1 MALAI
6 GNAAPDFELVN
17 QHGEKISLASYK
29 GKKNVVLIFYPF
41 AFSGICTGELCALRD
56 DLSAFQND
64 NVELIAI
71 SCDPM
76 YANKVFAEQE
86 GYKFQVL
93 SDFWPH
99 GAISKAYG
107 TFEES
112 RGCAKRGTFIIGK
125 DGNLKWQIVNG
136 LGDARNITEY
146 KAALS
151 ALQEEIIGSNT
162 DLLVIFPLSPGGQ
175 LSGRAPR
182 LHRGCRGFETLTA
195 HALCLLSCMS
205 DENRRQVNQN

>member
-6 GNAAPDFELVN
+6 GSMAPDFELVN
-17 QHGEKISLASYK
+17 QHGQKISLSSYQ
-29 GKKNVVLIFYPF
+29 GKKNVVVIFYPF

-64 NVELIAI
+64 KVELISI

-99 GAISKAYG
+99 GAIAKAFG
-107 TFEES
+107 VFDEN
-112 RGCAKRGTFIIGK
+112 RGCATRGSFIIGT
-125 DGNLKWQIVNG
+125 DGKIKWMVVNG
-136 LGDARNITEY
+136 LGEARNIAEY
-146 KAALS
+146 KVALS
-151 ALQEEIIGSNT
+151 AL
-162 DLLVIFPLSPGGQ
+162 
-175 LSGRAPR
+175 
-182 LHRGCRGFETLTA
+182 
-195 HALCLLSCMS
+195 
-205 DENRRQVNQN
+205 

>member
-6 GNAAPDFELVN
+6 GSTAPDFELVN
-17 QHGEKISLASYK
+17 QHGQKVSLSSYQ
-29 GKKNVVLIFYPF
+29 GKKNVVVIFYPF

-64 NVELIAI
+64 KVELVSI

-99 GAISKAYG
+99 GAIAKAYG
-107 TFEES
+107 AFDEN
-112 RGCAKRGTFIIGK
+112 RGCATRGSFIIGT
-125 DGNLKWQIVNG
+125 DGKIKWMVVNG
-136 LGDARNITEY
+136 LGEARNIAEY

-151 ALQEEIIGSNT
+151 AL
-162 DLLVIFPLSPGGQ
+162 
-175 LSGRAPR
+175 
-182 LHRGCRGFETLTA
+182 
-195 HALCLLSCMS
+195 
-205 DENRRQVNQN
+205 

>member
-6 GNAAPDFELVN
+6 GSMAPDFELVN
-17 QHGEKISLASYK
+17 QHGQKVSLSSYQS
-29 GKKNVVLIFYPF
+29 KKNVVVIFYPF

-64 NVELIAI
+64 KVELISI

-99 GAISKAYG
+99 GDIAKAYG
-107 TFEES
+107 VFDEN
-112 RGCAKRGTFIIGK
+112 RGCATRGSFIIGT
-125 DGNLKWQIVNG
+125 DGKIKWMVVNG
-136 LGDARNITEY
+136 LGEARNIAEY

-151 ALQEEIIGSNT
+151 AL
-162 DLLVIFPLSPGGQ
+162 
-175 LSGRAPR
+175 
-182 LHRGCRGFETLTA
+182 
-195 HALCLLSCMS
+195 
-205 DENRRQVNQN
+205 

>member
-6 GNAAPDFELVN
+6 GSMAPDFELVN
-17 QHGEKISLASYK
+17 QHGQKISLSSYQ
-29 GKKNVVLIFYPF
+29 GKKNVVVIFYPF

-64 NVELIAI
+64 KVELISI

-76 YANKVFAEQE
+76 YANKVFAVQE

-99 GAISKAYG
+99 GDIAKAYG
-107 TFEES
+107 VFDEN
-112 RGCAKRGTFIIGK
+112 RGCATRGSFIIGS
-125 DGNLKWQIVNG
+125 DGKIKWMVVNG
-136 LGDARNITEY
+136 LGEARNIAEY

-151 ALQEEIIGSNT
+151 AL
-162 DLLVIFPLSPGGQ
+162 
-175 LSGRAPR
+175 
-182 LHRGCRGFETLTA
+182 
-195 HALCLLSCMS
+195 
-205 DENRRQVNQN
+205 

>member
-1 MALAI
+1 MALTI
-6 GNAAPDFELVN
+6 GSMAPDFELVN
-17 QHGEKISLASYK
+17 QHGQKVSLSSYQ
-29 GKKNVVLIFYPF
+29 GKKNVVVIFYPF

-64 NVELIAI
+64 KVELVSI

-99 GAISKAYG
+99 GAIAKAYG
-107 TFEES
+107 AFDEN
-112 RGCAKRGTFIIGK
+112 RGCATRGSFIIGT
-125 DGNLKWQIVNG
+125 DGKIKWMVVNG
-136 LGDARNITEY
+136 LGEARNIAEY

-151 ALQEEIIGSNT
+151 AL
-162 DLLVIFPLSPGGQ
+162 
-175 LSGRAPR
+175 
-182 LHRGCRGFETLTA
+182 
-195 HALCLLSCMS
+195 
-205 DENRRQVNQN
+205 

>member
-6 GNAAPDFELVN
+6 GSMAPDFELVN
-17 QHGEKISLASYK
+17 QHGQKISLSTYQ
-29 GKKNVVLIFYPF
+29 GKKNVVVIFYPF

-64 NVELIAI
+64 KVELISI

-99 GAISKAYG
+99 GAIAKAYG
-107 TFEES
+107 VFDEN
-112 RGCAKRGTFIIGK
+112 RGCATRGSFIIGT
-125 DGNLKWQIVNG
+125 DGKIKWMVVNG
-136 LGDARNITEY
+136 LGEARNIAEY

-151 ALQEEIIGSNT
+151 AL
-162 DLLVIFPLSPGGQ
+162 
-175 LSGRAPR
+175 
-182 LHRGCRGFETLTA
+182 
-195 HALCLLSCMS
+195 
-205 DENRRQVNQN
+205 

>member
-6 GNAAPDFELVN
+6 GSTAPDFELVN
-17 QHGEKISLASYK
+17 QHGQKVSLSSYQ
-29 GKKNVVLIFYPF
+29 GKKNVVVIFYPF

-64 NVELIAI
+64 KVELISI

-99 GAISKAYG
+99 GAIAKAYG
-107 TFEES
+107 AFDEN
-112 RGCAKRGTFIIGK
+112 RGCATRGSFIIGT
-125 DGNLKWQIVNG
+125 DGKIKWMVVNG
-136 LGDARNITEY
+136 LGEARNIAEY

-151 ALQEEIIGSNT
+151 AL
-162 DLLVIFPLSPGGQ
+162 
-175 LSGRAPR
+175 
-182 LHRGCRGFETLTA
+182 
-195 HALCLLSCMS
+195 
-205 DENRRQVNQN
+205 

>member
-6 GNAAPDFELVN
+6 ESMAPDFELVN
-17 QHGEKISLASYK
+17 QHGQKISLSSFK
-29 GKKNVVLIFYPF
+29 GKKNVVVIFYPF

-64 NVELIAI
+64 KVELISI

-99 GAISKAYG
+99 GAIAKAYG
-107 TFEES
+107 VFDEN
-112 RGCAKRGTFIIGK
+112 RGCATRGSFIIGT
-125 DGNLKWQIVNG
+125 DGKIKWIVVNG
-136 LGDARNITEY
+136 LGEARNIAEY

-151 ALQEEIIGSNT
+151 AL
-162 DLLVIFPLSPGGQ
+162 
-175 LSGRAPR
+175 
-182 LHRGCRGFETLTA
+182 
-195 HALCLLSCMS
+195 
-205 DENRRQVNQN
+205 

>member
-6 GNAAPDFELVN
+6 ESMAPDFELVN
-17 QHGEKISLASYK
+17 QHGQKISLSSYQ
-29 GKKNVVLIFYPF
+29 GKKNVVVIFYPF

-64 NVELIAI
+64 KVELISI

-99 GAISKAYG
+99 GEIAKAYG
-107 TFEES
+107 VFDEN
-112 RGCAKRGTFIIGK
+112 RGCATRGSFIIGT
-125 DGNLKWQIVNG
+125 DGKIKWMVVNG
-136 LGDARNITEY
+136 LGEARNIAEY

-151 ALQEEIIGSNT
+151 AL
-162 DLLVIFPLSPGGQ
+162 
-175 LSGRAPR
+175 
-182 LHRGCRGFETLTA
+182 
-195 HALCLLSCMS
+195 
-205 DENRRQVNQN
+205 

>member
-6 GNAAPDFELVN
+6 GSMAPDFELVN
-17 QHGEKISLASYK
+17 QHGQKISLSSYQ
-29 GKKNVVLIFYPF
+29 GKKNVVVIFYPF

-56 DLSAFQND
+56 DLAAFQNEK
-64 NVELIAI
+64 VELISI

-99 GAISKAYG
+99 GDIAKAYG
-107 TFEES
+107 VFDEN
-112 RGCAKRGTFIIGK
+112 RGCATRGSFIIGT
-125 DGNLKWQIVNG
+125 DGKIKWMVVNG
-136 LGDARNITEY
+136 LGEARNIAEY

-151 ALQEEIIGSNT
+151 AL
-162 DLLVIFPLSPGGQ
+162 
-175 LSGRAPR
+175 
-182 LHRGCRGFETLTA
+182 
-195 HALCLLSCMS
+195 
-205 DENRRQVNQN
+205 

>member
-1 MALAI
+1 MTLTL
-6 GNAAPDFELVN
+6 GTPAPDFTLMD
-17 QHGEKISLASYK
+17 QHGSPVTLSSFK
-29 GKKNVVLIFYPF
+29 GEKNVVILFYPF

-64 NVELIAI
+64 KVELISI

-99 GAISKAYG
+99 GDIAKAYG
-107 TFEES
+107 VFDEN
-112 RGCAKRGTFIIGK
+112 RGCATRGSFIIGT
-125 DGNLKWQIVNG
+125 DGKIKWMVVNG
-136 LGDARNITEY
+136 LGEARNIAEY

-151 ALQEEIIGSNT
+151 AL
-162 DLLVIFPLSPGGQ
+162 
-175 LSGRAPR
+175 
-182 LHRGCRGFETLTA
+182 
-195 HALCLLSCMS
+195 
-205 DENRRQVNQN
+205 

>member
-6 GNAAPDFELVN
+6 GSMAPDFELVN
-17 QHGEKISLASYK
+17 QHGQKISLSSYQ
-29 GKKNVVLIFYPF
+29 GKKNVVVIFYPF

-64 NVELIAI
+64 KVELVSI

-99 GAISKAYG
+99 GEIAKAYG
-107 TFEES
+107 VFDEN
-112 RGCAKRGTFIIGK
+112 RGCATRGSFIIGT
-125 DGNLKWQIVNG
+125 DGKIKWMVVNG
-136 LGDARNITEY
+136 LGEARNIAEY

-151 ALQEEIIGSNT
+151 AL
-162 DLLVIFPLSPGGQ
+162 
-175 LSGRAPR
+175 
-182 LHRGCRGFETLTA
+182 
-195 HALCLLSCMS
+195 
-205 DENRRQVNQN
+205 

>member
-6 GNAAPDFELVN
+6 GSMAPDFELVN
-17 QHGEKISLASYK
+17 QHGQKIPLSSFQ
-29 GKKNVVLIFYPF
+29 GKKNVVVIFYPF

-56 DLSAFQND
+56 DLAAFQNEK
-64 NVELIAI
+64 VELISI

-99 GAISKAYG
+99 GDIAKAYG
-107 TFEES
+107 VFDEN
-112 RGCAKRGTFIIGK
+112 RGCATRGSFIIGT
-125 DGNLKWQIVNG
+125 DGKIKWMVVNG
-136 LGDARNITEY
+136 LGEARNIAEY

-151 ALQEEIIGSNT
+151 AL
-162 DLLVIFPLSPGGQ
+162 
-175 LSGRAPR
+175 
-182 LHRGCRGFETLTA
+182 
-195 HALCLLSCMS
+195 
-205 DENRRQVNQN
+205 

>member
-6 GNAAPDFELVN
+6 ESMAPDFELVN
-17 QHGEKISLASYK
+17 QHGQKISLSSYQ
-29 GKKNVVLIFYPF
+29 GKKNVVVIFYPF

-64 NVELIAI
+64 KVELISI

-99 GAISKAYG
+99 GDIAKAYG
-107 TFEES
+107 VFDEN
-112 RGCAKRGTFIIGK
+112 RGCATRGSFIIGT
-125 DGNLKWQIVNG
+125 DGKIKWMVVNG
-136 LGDARNITEY
+136 LGEARNIAEY
-146 KAALS
+146 KVALS
-151 ALQEEIIGSNT
+151 AL
-162 DLLVIFPLSPGGQ
+162 
-175 LSGRAPR
+175 
-182 LHRGCRGFETLTA
+182 
-195 HALCLLSCMS
+195 
-205 DENRRQVNQN
+205 

>member
-6 GNAAPDFELVN
+6 GSMAPDFELVN
-17 QHGEKISLASYK
+17 QHGQKVSLSSYQ
-29 GKKNVVLIFYPF
+29 GKKNVVVIFYPF

-56 DLSAFQND
+56 DLSAFQNEK
-64 NVELIAI
+64 VELISI

-99 GAISKAYG
+99 GDIAKAYG
-107 TFEES
+107 VFDEN
-112 RGCAKRGTFIIGK
+112 RGCATRGSFIIGT
-125 DGNLKWQIVNG
+125 DGKIKWMVVNG
-136 LGDARNITEY
+136 LGEARNITEY

-151 ALQEEIIGSNT
+151 AL
-162 DLLVIFPLSPGGQ
+162 
-175 LSGRAPR
+175 
-182 LHRGCRGFETLTA
+182 
-195 HALCLLSCMS
+195 
-205 DENRRQVNQN
+205 

>member
-6 GNAAPDFELVN
+6 ESMAPDFELVN
-17 QHGEKISLASYK
+17 QHGQKISLSSYQ
-29 GKKNVVLIFYPF
+29 GKKNVVVIFYPF

-64 NVELIAI
+64 KVALISI

-99 GAISKAYG
+99 GAIAKAYG
-107 TFEES
+107 VFDEN
-112 RGCAKRGTFIIGK
+112 RGCATRGSFIIGT
-125 DGNLKWQIVNG
+125 DGKIKWMVVNG
-136 LGDARNITEY
+136 LGEARNIAEY

-151 ALQEEIIGSNT
+151 AL
-162 DLLVIFPLSPGGQ
+162 
-175 LSGRAPR
+175 
-182 LHRGCRGFETLTA
+182 
-195 HALCLLSCMS
+195 
-205 DENRRQVNQN
+205 

>member
-1 MALAI
+1 MTLSI
-6 GNAAPDFELVN
+6 GSTAPDFELVN
-17 QHGEKISLASYK
+17 QHGEKISLSSFR
-29 GKKNVVLIFYPF
+29 GKKNVVLVFYPF
-41 AFSGICTGELCALRD
+41 SFSGTCTGELCALRD

-64 NVELIAI
+64 NVELISI

-86 GYKFQVL
+86 GYKFAVL

-99 GAISKAYG
+99 GAVSKAYDI
-107 TFEES
+107 FEES

-136 LGDARNITEY
+136 LGEARSIADY

-151 ALQEEIIGSNT
+151 AL
-162 DLLVIFPLSPGGQ
+162 
-175 LSGRAPR
+175 
-182 LHRGCRGFETLTA
+182 
-195 HALCLLSCMS
+195 
-205 DENRRQVNQN
+205 

>member
-6 GNAAPDFELVN
+6 GSMAPDFELVN
-17 QHGEKISLASYK
+17 QHGQKVSLSSYQ
-29 GKKNVVLIFYPF
+29 GKKNVVVIFYPF

-64 NVELIAI
+64 KVELVSI

-99 GAISKAYG
+99 GAIAKAYG
-107 TFEES
+107 VFDEN
-112 RGCAKRGTFIIGK
+112 RGCATRGSFIIGT
-125 DGNLKWQIVNG
+125 DGKIKWMVVNG
-136 LGDARNITEY
+136 LGEARNIAEY

-151 ALQEEIIGSNT
+151 AL
-162 DLLVIFPLSPGGQ
+162 
-175 LSGRAPR
+175 
-182 LHRGCRGFETLTA
+182 
-195 HALCLLSCMS
+195 
-205 DENRRQVNQN
+205 

>member
-6 GNAAPDFELVN
+6 ESMAPDFELVN
-17 QHGEKISLASYK
+17 QHGQKISLSSYQ
-29 GKKNVVLIFYPF
+29 GKKNVVVIFYPF

-64 NVELIAI
+64 KVELISI

-86 GYKFQVL
+86 GYQFQVL

-99 GAISKAYG
+99 GDIAKAYG
-107 TFEES
+107 VFDEN
-112 RGCAKRGTFIIGK
+112 RGCATRGSFIIGT
-125 DGNLKWQIVNG
+125 DGKIKWMVVNG
-136 LGDARNITEY
+136 LGEARNIAEY

-151 ALQEEIIGSNT
+151 AL
-162 DLLVIFPLSPGGQ
+162 
-175 LSGRAPR
+175 
-182 LHRGCRGFETLTA
+182 
-195 HALCLLSCMS
+195 
-205 DENRRQVNQN
+205 